1 MNISE
6 EARETCTKAC
16 ELASLWT
23 LNPLKIYMS
32 PGRPGVTFWE
42 EYTALSFERGS
53 WKVLGTY
60 HIWVLSVL
68 STVYV
73 QGFSLQSLDHKFDS
87 HSCPVLVKD

>member
-1 MNISE
+1 M
-6 EARETCTKAC
+6 
-16 ELASLWT
+16 
-23 LNPLKIYMS
+23 KIYVYLS

-73 QGFSLQSLDHKFDS
+73 LYKASVYK
-87 HSCPVLVKD
+87 V